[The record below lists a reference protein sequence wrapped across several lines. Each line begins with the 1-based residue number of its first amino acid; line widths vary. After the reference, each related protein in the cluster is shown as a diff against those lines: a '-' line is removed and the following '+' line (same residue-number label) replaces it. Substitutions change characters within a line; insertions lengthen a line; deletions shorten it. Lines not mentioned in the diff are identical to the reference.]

1 VAVCALV
8 QRDAYQLL
16 IEVKIIMQALASLD
30 VTPPLAPA
38 SPREQI
44 RRIAL
49 EMFVELGFQSVSL
62 RQLAGAVGMQAGS
75 LYNHIESK
83 DALLFEL
90 IETYETELFRTLPGN
105 RSVVGDPLKAL
116 NAFIRVHVTFT
127 FTHRQQWLLA
137 RLEFRCLSRS
147 QQAQI
152 QALRDKTAAR
162 LQNILEAGIGQRRFA
177 AVPIGAMVPCMLAML
192 NEISSWHSP
201 GNSLSLSATVGLHT
215 KMIHGVLLP
224 SPAALDV

>member
-1 VAVCALV
+1 
-8 QRDAYQLL
+8 
-16 IEVKIIMQALASLD
+16 MQALAPLD
-30 VTPPLAPA
+30 VMPV
-38 SPREQI
+38 SPREHI

-49 EMFVELGFQSVSL
+49 ELFVELGFQSVSL
-62 RQLAGAVGMQAGS
+62 RQLANAVGMQAGS

-90 IETYETELFRTLPGN
+90 IEGYETELLQALSGEHGAA
-105 RSVVGDPLKAL
+105 GDPLKTL
-116 NAFIRVHVTFT
+116 NAFIRAHVTFT
-127 FTHRQQWLLA
+127 STHRRRWLLA

-152 QALRDKTAAR
+152 QALRDKTALR
-162 LQNILEAGIGQRRFA
+162 LQRLLEAGIAQRRFA
-177 AVPIGAMVPCMLAML
+177 PVPVPAMVPCMLAML

-201 GNSLSLSATVGLHT
+201 GSSLPLSATVGLHT

-224 SPAALDV
+224 SPAAPL

>member
-1 VAVCALV
+1 MLFLSNVHWGKTMQTLAL
-8 QRDAYQLL
+8 
-16 IEVKIIMQALASLD
+16 LD
-30 VTPPLAPA
+30 VTPAFAALAPG
-38 SPREQI
+38 EHI

-49 EMFVELGFQSVSL
+49 QMFVDLGFQSVSL
-62 RQLAGAVGMQAGS
+62 RQLASAVGMQAGS

-90 IETYETELFRTLPGN
+90 IEAYETELFQSLPSGRIAAN
-105 RSVVGDPLKAL
+105 DPLKAL
-116 NAFIRVHVTFT
+116 NAFIRAHVTFT
-127 FTHRQQWLLA
+127 STHRRRWLLA

-152 QALRDKTAAR
+152 QALRDKTALR
-162 LQNILEAGIGQRRFA
+162 LQRLLETGIAQGRFTP
-177 AVPIGAMVPCMLAML
+177 VPVAAMVPCMLAML

-201 GNSLSLSATVGLHT
+201 GSTLPLSAAVGLHT

-224 SPAALDV
+224 SPATQLA